1 VRVSGAILA
10 VADQDVML
18 EFFDRLGFET
28 VTDAEMWPGARWVAV
43 RPPGA
48 ETSVVLNRAADF
60 GREPD
65 QGFPMIFAVDDL
77 AGFVAATRAAG
88 VEVSDPTVE
97 GWGTFVNV
105 RDPEGR
111 GLLVATRP

>member
-1 VRVSGAILA
+1 MRVSGAILA

-18 EFFDRLGFET
+18 EFFGRLGFET

-48 ETSVVLNRAADF
+48 ETSVVLSRAADF

-65 QGFPMIFAVDDL
+65 AGYPMVFAVDDL
-77 AGFVAATRAAG
+77 ARFVESTRAAG
-88 VEVSDPTVE
+88 IEVSDPKVE
-97 GWGTFVNV
+97 GWATFVNV

-111 GLLVATRP
+111 DLLVATT